1 MVAHLLVLN
10 DDDCVD
16 DCVDGRVDDCV
27 DDRVIAVQYSLEK
40 IADNKKSAPKK
51 KWRRKCF

>member
-10 DDDCVD
+10 DDDRD
-16 DCVDGRVDDCV
+16 DDCV

>member
-10 DDDCVD
+10 DDDRDD
-16 DCVDGRVDDCV
+16 DCVDDCV

-40 IADNKKSAPKK
+40 IAENKKSAPKK
-51 KWRRKCF
+51 

>member
-10 DDDCVD
+10 DDDRD
-16 DCVDGRVDDCV
+16 DDCV
-27 DDRVIAVQYSLEK
+27 DDRVDDRVIVVQYSLEK